1 MVEVAEHR
9 EHLDHPWALASLERI
24 PEELGVDGSGM
35 MGAYAV
41 PEGVASAQAA
51 EAGDEVGVAV
61 VGGVAGRGELR
72 LRLVAEQLL
81 ARELV
86 EEPQ

>member
-1 MVEVAEHR
+1 
-9 EHLDHPWALASLERI
+9 
-24 PEELGVDGSGM
+24 M
-35 MGAYAV
+35 MGAYVV

-61 VGGVAGRGELR
+61 VDGVAGRDGLR